1 MEDRTSSNIKLFNI
15 QSGAATAADWAQ
27 LRKSMLDAAVAADVA
42 RALYPS
48 AEEYLGDTGIL
59 TTYKVR
65 HPWNDDATAP
75 PQEDLAGN
83 ASPAE
88 RINHERIHD
97 RRASLDKGVGTI
109 KMARSALTV
118 LKLSLRGQLEFPF
131 APKACP
137 ARSPA
142 LKHRAPPKK

>member
-65 HPWNDDATAP
+65 HQGNLVPWEVLVQLFPSSSRAVVGHTTAV
-75 PQEDLAGN
+75 DL
-83 ASPAE
+83 
-88 RINHERIHD
+88 R
-97 RRASLDKGVGTI
+97 
-109 KMARSALTV
+109 
-118 LKLSLRGQLEFPF
+118 Q
-131 APKACP
+131 
-137 ARSPA
+137 
-142 LKHRAPPKK
+142 